1 MKNGSY
7 LMSKFISLQYT
18 NYQTFIFMTIIKSIA
33 LATFL
38 TLHTTYS
45 SASERNEFTIA
56 PDSLT
61 HPTTIKAPIADSII
75 NFGKLFLN
83 TPYRFGSS
91 GSDTFDCSGF
101 TSYVYRNFGYQLKR
115 SSAEQA
121 EQFDTVKKN
130 EIKKGDL
137 VYFSGS
143 SRSKRVGHVGIVV
156 NAKEDGTFD
165 FIHAATR
172 KGVTISSSEE
182 SYYARRYVKANRVVG
197 INDLLA
203 VKTAANDNITN
214 NIEVDPIVP
223 IANPKSVQKTK
234 KIIPAE
240 YHRVKKGETLSS
252 IAEKYGIS
260 IAELRDKNGIKG
272 SKLKLKQQLKVKD
285 QETILLVEPINSLAT
300 NTNNETANPH
310 NTEIS
315 TSENESDN
323 LSITH
328 VVKKGETLFSIAN
341 TYKLSVDELEKIN
354 NLKSNSIKFGQKIK
368 ISKSDITKSET
379 PKATNQESAKKTALY
394 KIKKGETLL
403 SIAKDNNLSL
413 EEIKAINGFKTSK
426 IIVGQEIKLAD
437 ITKSPSNEIASKDA
451 SSISH
456 KVQSGESLYT
466 IAKKYNTSMDEIK
479 RINNLDATKIKAGQ
493 VLKVGEVFAN
503 RTTTTK
509 KDKTPITHKVKAG
522 DSFFSL
528 AKKYGCS
535 VDEIKE
541 WNKKPTNKLNSGEK
555 LIIYSKNS

>member
-1 MKNGSY
+1 MA
-7 LMSKFISLQYT
+7 
-18 NYQTFIFMTIIKSIA
+18 IFKSIA
-33 LATFL
+33 LATLL

-45 SASERNEFTIA
+45 SATERNESTIA

-61 HPTTIKAPIADSII
+61 HQTTIKAPIADSII
-75 NFGKLFLN
+75 NYGKLFLK
-83 TPYRFGSS
+83 TPYRYGSS

-121 EQFDTVKKN
+121 EQFDSVKKN
-130 EIKKGDL
+130 EIKTGDL

-197 INDLLA
+197 LNDLLA
-203 VKTAANDNITN
+203 VKTATNDNITN
-214 NIEVDPIVP
+214 NIEVDPILP
-223 IANPKSVQKTK
+223 ITNPKSVQKTK

-260 IAELRDKNGIKG
+260 IAELRDKNGMKG

-285 QETILLVEPINSLAT
+285 QETILLIEPINSLAT
-300 NTNNETANPH
+300 NTNNENAKPSKND
-310 NTEIS
+310 IS
-315 TSENESDN
+315 AIESDN
-323 LSITH
+323 IATTH
-328 VVKKGETLFSIAN
+328 IVKRGETLFSIASN
-341 TYKLSVDELEKIN
+341 YKLTVDELEKIN
-354 NLKSNSIKFGQKIK
+354 NLKSNGIKFGQKIK
-368 ISKSDITKSET
+368 ISRNEIAKLEPSKEIT
-379 PKATNQESAKKTALY
+379 QESAKTNLLY
-394 KIKKGETLL
+394 KIKKGETL
-403 SIAKDNNLSL
+403 SGIAKDNNLSL

-426 IIVGQEIKLAD
+426 IQVGQEIKLAS
-437 ITKSPSNEIASKDA
+437 IANAPTKEIATNETTH
-451 SSISH
+451 ISH
-456 KVQSGESLYT
+456 KVQLGESLYT

-479 RINNLDATKIKAGQ
+479 RINNLEETKIKPGQ
-493 VLKVGEVFAN
+493 TLNIHEVLAS
-503 RTTTTK
+503 RTNTNTK
-509 KDKTPITHKVKAG
+509 NTKSQITHKVKSG
-522 DSFFSL
+522 DSLFSL
-528 AKKYGCS
+528 SKKYGCS

-541 WNKKPTNKLNSGEK
+541 WNNKPTTKLNSGEK